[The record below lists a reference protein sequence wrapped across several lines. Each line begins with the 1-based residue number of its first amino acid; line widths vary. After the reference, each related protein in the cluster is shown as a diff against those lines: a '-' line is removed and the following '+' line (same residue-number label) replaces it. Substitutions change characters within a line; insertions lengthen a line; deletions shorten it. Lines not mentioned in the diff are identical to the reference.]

1 MSARVRPYAAAVIT
15 VVLAIALSACT
26 AGGVR
31 GSALGT
37 PTPVPTTEVPT
48 PTPVDE
54 TPTPTPTTPTPTT
67 PPAPIVIV
75 ANQSQF
81 NGHGPFGSLSGTG
94 GQSVALT
101 FDDGPDATY
110 TPLMLDLL
118 KAQGVKATFCL
129 VGRQAHAFP
138 QLVKRIV
145 DEGHTLCNH
154 TYNHPTDLG
163 KKDIPTMLKEIQDT
177 TNAIHAAV
185 PGAPVKY
192 FRAPGGNFTQLLVNV
207 AASQGM
213 KSLYWAVDPRDWDF
227 SRYAKGAVM
236 QQHIISTIQTKCRR
250 GVIVLS
256 HDYKKPDTL
265 AAYRQ
270 LLPWLKKN
278 FTLAPMP
285 LF

>member
-1 MSARVRPYAAAVIT
+1 LSARVRPYAAAVIT
-15 VVLAIALSACT
+15 TVLALALSACT
-26 AGGVR
+26 AAGGIR

-37 PTPVPTTEVPT
+37 PTPVPTT
-48 PTPVDE
+48 
-54 TPTPTPTTPTPTT
+54 T
-67 PPAPIVIV
+67 PPPPAVIPV
-75 ANQSQF
+75 NQ
-81 NGHGPFGSLSGTG
+81 GPPAHGPFGSLSLTG
-94 GQSVALT
+94 SPAVALT

-110 TPLMLDLL
+110 TPQMLDLL

-154 TYNHPTDLG
+154 TYNHPLDLG
-163 KKDIPTMLKEIQDT
+163 RKDIPTMLKEIQDT

-185 PGAPVKY
+185 PDAPVKY

-227 SRYAKGAVM
+227 SRYATGPVM
-236 QQHIISTIQTKCRR
+236 EQHIISTIQTKARP

-270 LLPWLKKN
+270 LLPWLKKS
-278 FTLAPMP
+278 FTLVPMP